1 MNGAPPAAA
10 TPPPAPGLAR
20 VLRAA
25 EDMVLDLIPNMYGC
39 VLVVGAV
46 TVCLA
51 AGGGGVGK
59 KPALSKVPA
68 HQNCVGRTNV
78 HTDVYVLLFKL
89 KILMLALALP
99 DWLNKVIRFKGL

>member
-1 MNGAPPAAA
+1 
-10 TPPPAPGLAR
+10 
-20 VLRAA
+20 
-25 EDMVLDLIPNMYGC
+25 MVLDLIPNMYGC

-59 KPALSKVPA
+59 KPALSKVASSPKLRRA
-68 HQNCVGRTNV
+68 HKRAYRCICFIVQVEESMR
-78 HTDVYVLLFKL
+78 
-89 KILMLALALP
+89 ILRMISVALALP